1 MRTTPNEKAQ
11 DWNSIFLLFV
21 ITFTFLFMGSILLTW
36 NWFTGWGGIIEHSRY
51 FFSLLRKVVLDDSGY
66 NWNYYWNWLEKENL
80 VLHFYF
86 HLIIPILFSLPVSYK
101 LTKKIAWEEGGR
113 DLSNHL
119 EGARLYK
126 GRAALKMAEKRS
138 INAIK
143 DEGPK
148 SRGVKIHP
156 QVAIT
161 KKTEQA
167 NIGVFGTS
175 GSGKTTVIF
184 PIMYQAIRSG
194 ERAFIFDKKREF
206 TPYFFDKKAIL
217 IAPWDKRSRPWGVGK
232 DVRNHEDAKTVANN
246 LIPMSNSHDQMW
258 IKGARLIFTGMLI
271 SLLNEEGEWGWNEVA
286 QRLKAPQNEMQ
297 SLLERHYPIASSFII
312 ENSRTTQGFYVN
324 LISELSWIE
333 TLAMA
338 WGESDQPEFS
348 IRDWVAAKGK
358 KEPQTI
364 IIQADERYE
373 AMGAPIC
380 NALLSLMTTYF
391 LSQPQK
397 DSRPTWL
404 FIDEMANLPANPDLI
419 LWLETARSRGGRTL
433 LGTQSISQIRSNYTD
448 HDADTILNLL
458 STIISLR
465 VGSAGKESEYISNIF
480 GTKIVDRPSTHLRDR
495 TWSRSE
501 ESVVEER
508 YLTQLELPNKKG
520 VTGFL
525 LVPSWEGVFRLTW
538 PFFKKKAVAKEQVLA
553 DWVTSSPK
561 PNTVSSGNR
570 LFGERF

>member
-1 MRTTPNEKAQ
+1 MRSTPNQKTQ
-11 DWNSIFLLFV
+11 DWESISILFG
-21 ITFTFLFMGSILLTW
+21 ITFIFSYCLQILFTW
-36 NWFTGWGGIIEHSRY
+36 NWISGWGDFLDHSK
-51 FFSLLRKVVLDDSGY
+51 FFISLIKHLLKIGSGSD
-66 NWNYYWNWLEKENL
+66 WNYYWGWLEKNNL
-80 VLHFYF
+80 YFHFYL
-86 HLIIPILFSLPVSYK
+86 HLLVPFLISLFLSYK
-101 LTKKIAWEEGGR
+101 LTKKACWNYGGK
-113 DLSNHL
+113 DLSHHI
-119 EGARLYK
+119 EGNKLYTAHK
-126 GRAALKMAEKRS
+126 
-138 INAIK
+138 AIK
-143 DEGPK
+143 SAKKCAKKTVKSEGRK

-156 QVAIT
+156 EICIT
-161 KKTEQA
+161 KKIEQS
-167 NIGVFGTS
+167 NIGIFGTT
-175 GSGKTTVIF
+175 GVGKTTVIL
-184 PIMYQAIRSG
+184 PIIYQAIQSG

-206 TPYFFDKKAIL
+206 TPYFLDKRAIL
-217 IAPWDKRSRPWGVGK
+217 IAPWDKRSRPWGIGK
-232 DVRNHEDAKTVANN
+232 DVRNNEDAKTVADN

-258 IKGARLIFTGMLI
+258 IYGARLIFAGMLV
-271 SLLNEEGEWGWNEVA
+271 SLRNEGGDWGWNEVA
-286 QRLKAPQNEMQ
+286 QRLKTPQNKML
-297 SLLERHYPIASSFII
+297 SLLELHYPIASSFII
-312 ENSRTTQGFYVN
+312 ENSKTTQGFYVN

-338 WGESDQPEFS
+338 WNKNELPEFS

-419 LWLETARSRGGRTL
+419 RWLELARSRGGRAL

-458 STIISLR
+458 STIVSLR

-480 GTKIVDRPSTHLRDR
+480 GTKIIDRPSTHVGDR
-495 TWSRSE
+495 TWSRCE
-501 ESVVEER
+501 ELVVEER
-508 YLTQLELPNKKG
+508 DLTQLELPNKKG

-525 LVPSWEGVFRLTW
+525 LVPSWEYVFRLTW
-538 PFFKKKAVAKEQVLA
+538 PYFKRKKVAKEQVLA

-561 PNTVSSGNR
+561 PKTVSSNNR
-570 LFGERF
+570 LFGGRS